1 MSADRCMLTMKIKTI
16 KQQHDVGIWLQLTA
30 EMNKGRVVVEMRP
43 DDSSSDGTL
52 LTATEARRLSKA
64 LLAFADGADKE
75 NAKYG
80 R

>member
-1 MSADRCMLTMKIKTI
+1 MKIKTI

-30 EMNKGRVVVEMRP
+30 ELDRGRVVVNMRP
-43 DDSSSDGTL
+43 DDGTSDGTL

-75 NAKYG
+75 N
-80 R
+80 RR